1 MTTDLRADSRRALWF
16 AVFVLVA
23 ASVLFL
29 FRTFLPSLTAMT
41 HSYPAYY
48 TASRL
53 VIEGR
58 WSAQLYDDKWFE
70 ARVLEITNGRVSER
84 MSLNP
89 PTTSLL
95 LVPIAWLDLTTVR
108 ILWQFANLAFLAA
121 SVWLMLDALRIQ
133 EFLWRVLFGA
143 FVLVYPPLL
152 ENFRVGQ
159 VYVLL
164 LFLFALTLW
173 SELRAK
179 HFLAGVGLGI
189 AAGLKLSGA
198 PIWLVFAVR
207 GQWRALA
214 WATVVA
220 SASALLGLV
229 VLGADGWFAFFK
241 RVLDYS
247 QPVPLAAHV
256 AFQATPSLMQR
267 MFVASSNFNPTPLFD
282 AAWLASPINLLVCI
296 LALGLMLWFERR
308 ARFEIAYACAVT
320 SSVILFPMAIEYHYT
335 LLLIPIAVMARD
347 LLEKRTRLEILWFA
361 AILFL
366 LCVPIDWNVSY
377 WNERALTLFAYPRL
391 YGGWLLW
398 LWLLRRMWLQ
408 NAVNVRRALP
418 SSATQ

>member
-1 MTTDLRADSRRALWF
+1 MTTDLRADSRRALRF

-29 FRTFLPSLTAMT
+29 FRTFLPSLTTMT

-48 TASRL
+48 TAARL
-53 VIEGR
+53 VVEGR
-58 WSAQLYDDKWFE
+58 WNAQLYDDAWFE
-70 ARVLEITNGRVSER
+70 ARVLEMTDGRVSEHF
-84 MSLNP
+84 SLHP

-95 LVPIAWLDLTTVR
+95 LVPIAWLDLPTAR
-108 ILWQFANLAFLAA
+108 ILWQFTNLALLAA
-121 SVWLMLDALRIQ
+121 SVWLLLDALRIQ
-133 EFLWRVLFGA
+133 EFLWRVLFCA
-143 FVLVYPPLL
+143 FVLVYPSLL

-220 SASALLGLV
+220 STSALLGLV
-229 VLGADGWFAFFK
+229 VLGADGWFAFFR
-241 RVLDYS
+241 RVLDYA

-256 AFQATPSLMQR
+256 AFQATPSFLQR

-282 AAWLASPINLLVCI
+282 AAWLASPINLLVWI
-296 LALGLMLWFERR
+296 LALGLMLWFARR
-308 ARFEIAYACAVT
+308 ARFEFAYACAVAG
-320 SSVILFPMAIEYHYT
+320 SVILFPMAIEYHYT
-335 LLLIPIAVMARD
+335 LLLIPIAVMARE
-347 LLEKRTRLEILWFA
+347 LLAARTRLEIFWFA

-366 LCVPIDWNVSY
+366 LCVPMDWNVPY

-398 LWLLRRMWLQ
+398 LWLLRQMWLQ
-408 NAVNVRRALP
+408 NAVNVLRALP
-418 SSATQ
+418 SNATQ